1 MSRKSVFIV
10 DDHLDIREVLAETLM
25 EKGFDVTSAPQWSGG
40 PERLTALEGPCR
52 LHPLVGD
59 HPYGWR

>member
-25 EKGFDVTSAPQWSGG
+25 EKGFDVTSAPNGQ
-40 PERLTALEGPCR
+40 EALSVSP
-52 LHPLVGD
+52 P
-59 HPYGWR
+59 